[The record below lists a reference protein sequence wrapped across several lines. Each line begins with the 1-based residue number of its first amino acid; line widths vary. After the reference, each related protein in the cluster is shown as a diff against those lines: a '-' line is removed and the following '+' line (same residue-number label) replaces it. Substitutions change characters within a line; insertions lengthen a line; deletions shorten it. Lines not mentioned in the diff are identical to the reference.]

1 MRAFHYFSKDVI
13 THTLAKGKG
22 MEEKTEKGKLLS
34 ELFFA
39 CFGGD
44 TGNTFISLLTKW
56 NTEKLRRNFNIKCA
70 YKQSYNTHFAQDVI
84 SQLSRMEG

>member
-44 TGNTFISLLTKW
+44 TGNTFLCLQNGTLKNWEETST
-56 NTEKLRRNFNIKCA
+56 
-70 YKQSYNTHFAQDVI
+70 
-84 SQLSRMEG
+84 